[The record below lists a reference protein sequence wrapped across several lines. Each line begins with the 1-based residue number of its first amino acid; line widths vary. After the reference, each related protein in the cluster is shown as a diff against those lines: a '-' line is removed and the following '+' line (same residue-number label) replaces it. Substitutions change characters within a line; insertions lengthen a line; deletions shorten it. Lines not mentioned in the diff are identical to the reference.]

1 MLLEF
6 TVANYR
12 SIKCETVFSMY
23 ASEQIDRHKD
33 SNLITIEGGQQFVKT
48 AVIYG
53 ANASGKSNLLES
65 MGFFRHIVVNSIKL
79 NERENI
85 IPSKNY
91 PSFQLNLTT
100 ISAPIKLEVTFLE
113 NDIYYR
119 YGFSLDANKIHEEWL
134 YRAEMETEKLLFH
147 RSLLNDG
154 TYNYDVDNFPEAK
167 GHATPSLL
175 ENTLLLSY
183 VAKVTTNQDSVARQV
198 MNWIKDKLNVISG
211 VDEDE
216 YKGFTYSK
224 LEDEEFR
231 KKILQFLSIADVGIK
246 NVFLSKTKIME
257 KDLPSYLSKELREF
271 LAEKKAGTLFF
282 THKVFDEDG
291 QAQSEKNW
299 GDSNESEGTKKLFAL
314 SGPIIETL
322 DKGETLIIDELDAKL
337 HPMMMR
343 FILGLFNSKEYNP
356 RGAQLIF
363 ATHDTNLLTP
373 RFFRADQIWFTEK
386 NYRGET
392 ELYSLADYSLE
403 DNANFSQD
411 YFQGKYGAVP
421 FIGDLQAF
429 CDEDVKDV

>member
-23 ASEQIDRHKD
+23 ASDKINKHKD

-79 NERENI
+79 NEREDI
-85 IPSKNY
+85 ISSDNY
-91 PSFQLNLTT
+91 PSFQLNPTSA
-100 ISAPIKLEVTFLE
+100 SAPIKLEVTFLE
-113 NDIYYR
+113 NNIYYR
-119 YGFSLDANKIHEEWL
+119 YGFSLDASKIHKEWL
-134 YRAEMETEKLLFH
+134 YHADTEDENLLFE
-147 RSLLNDG
+147 RTLLDDR
-154 TYNYDVDNFPEAK
+154 TYDYNVGNFSEAK
-167 GHATPSLL
+167 EYATPSLL
-175 ENTLLLSY
+175 RNTLLLPC
-183 VAKVTTNQDSVARQV
+183 VAKFTKSQNSIARQV
-198 MNWIKDKLNVISG
+198 MNWIQDKFNVISG
-211 VDEDE
+211 VDENE

-224 LEDEEFR
+224 LEDEGFR
-231 KKILQFLSIADVGIK
+231 EKISQFLSIADTGIQK
-246 NVFLSKTKIME
+246 VFLSKTKIVV
-257 KDLPSYLSKELREF
+257 KDLPPVFSEEFRKFLTEKE
-271 LAEKKAGTLFF
+271 AKTVFF

-356 RGAQLIF
+356 RGAQLVF

-429 CDEDVKDV
+429 CDKDITNV